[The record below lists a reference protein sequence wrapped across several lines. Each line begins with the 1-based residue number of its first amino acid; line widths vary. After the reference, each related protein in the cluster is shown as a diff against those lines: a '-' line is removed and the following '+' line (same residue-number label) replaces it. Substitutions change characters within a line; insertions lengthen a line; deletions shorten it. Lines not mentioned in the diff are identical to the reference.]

1 MKRLVLFACVLSA
14 PLVFAA
20 PPAPAAVTTLKPGA
34 AAPPF
39 DLPGVDGKNHT
50 LAEYADA
57 DVLAVLFTCNHCPSA
72 QGAESRVKKL
82 VNDYADASF
91 QKDVVQFNLA
101 FAEKPVT
108 IERIGEEGVK
118 KLAGN
123 DTDKLRLIN
132 VWATWCGPCVAE
144 MPSLVEIGRQF
155 ETRGFDLITISL
167 DAPEQVETAGT
178 MLKRFHAAM
187 PKLTEASVQEEG
199 RTTNN
204 YLFEGD
210 TDALAEALDNE
221 WQGPIPYT
229 VLIAPGGEILYR
241 KSGEIDADKLR
252 RVIVDRLGRFYT
264 TS

>member
-1 MKRLVLFACVLSA
+1 MASRLKLFIPLFLFA
-14 PLVFAA
+14 
-20 PPAPAAVTTLKPGA
+20 
-34 AAPPF
+34 
-39 DLPGVDGKNHT
+39 
-50 LAEYADA
+50 
-57 DVLAVLFTCNHCPSA
+57 VLAIFLFRGLALDPKEMPSA
-72 QGAESRVKKL
+72 
-82 VNDYADASF
+82 
-91 QKDVVQFNLA
+91 
-101 FAEKPVT
+101 
-108 IERIGEEGVK
+108 
-118 KLAGN
+118 
-123 DTDKLRLIN
+123 LIDQPLPEFTLPQLGGDSLLTRNNIVGQPSLLN